1 MYQALYRSRRPEV
14 FSEVLGQKHII
25 KILKHQIE
33 TDTVSHAYLFC
44 GTRGT
49 GKTTVARLLAKA
61 VNCTSKGERPCG
73 RCPNCEAIA
82 RGSFMDV
89 IEIDAA
95 SNNGV
100 ENIRELR
107 ESVKYPPQAGSKK
120 VYIVDE
126 VHMLSSGAFNALLK
140 TLEEPPENVIFILC
154 TTEPQ
159 KLPQTI
165 LSRCMRLDF
174 KRVPQD
180 ILAAD
185 MRAIAD
191 QRGVSISEGAIRL
204 LAANADGSVRDG
216 LSILDQVL
224 ASGDKEIDRDKVLEY
239 LGTVGTEFFTEL
251 TELVSQRNTG
261 EALALLDKALSD
273 GKDAKQLMKDWNAH
287 YRNLMITKFMRD
299 PEDLLNMSEDN
310 IKKAREQS
318 AHISFEEIEEA
329 IRRISKTINDARWST
344 QPRILL
350 ELDIV
355 ALSGAK
361 GRYVP
366 VEEPVSRPEP
376 AVTEAPRPK
385 VETPVERPVERPEER
400 PEAMAEKPVA
410 ESREPE
416 AESKEPEAEAEE
428 PMTEAKEPKE
438 TAAGPQPEE
447 PSREAGDE
455 PNSEPAAA
463 TEAPS
468 QEDGRATDL
477 NRLWEEIMDEGE
489 TTGGSFN
496 LIRSW
501 TRLKG
506 LRQNTYTIAVA
517 TEFAAKYVREKL
529 DTIDKI
535 VSSVL
540 KRSLRGSVVV
550 ENLEEVKKEQEPGT
564 DYAKEIRDAIG
575 IDIKLE
581 D

>member
-61 VNCTSKGERPCG
+61 VNCDSKGERPCG

-100 ENIRELR
+100 DNIRELR
-107 ESVKYPPQAGSKK
+107 ESVKYPPQAGRKK

-165 LSRCMRLDF
+165 LSRCMKLDF

-185 MRAIAD
+185 MREIAEE
-191 QRGVSISEGAIRL
+191 RGVNISDGAIRL

-224 ASGDKEIDRDKVLEY
+224 ASGDKEIDRDTVLDY
-239 LGTVGTEFFTEL
+239 LGTVSTEFFTEL

-287 YRNLMITKFMRD
+287 YRNLLITKFMRD

-310 IKKAREQS
+310 IRRVREQS
-318 AHISFEEIEEA
+318 SHISFEEIDEA

-344 QPRILL
+344 QPRILM

-355 ALSGAK
+355 ALAGAK

-366 VEEPVSRPEP
+366 VEPPALQQVQAEPEPV
-376 AVTEAPRPK
+376 ADT
-385 VETPVERPVERPEER
+385 RPVEAQP
-400 PEAMAEKPVA
+400 AVA
-410 ESREPE
+410 TQTEP
-416 AESKEPEAEAEE
+416 
-428 PMTEAKEPKE
+428 T
-438 TAAGPQPEE
+438 PQPEPVKAAE
-447 PSREAGDE
+447 PEPQQEAKPQVPAEPENDE
-455 PNSEPAAA
+455 AAA
-463 TEAPS
+463 KEEARFAELS
-468 QEDGRATDL
+468 K
-477 NRLWEEIMDEGE
+477 LWEEVMDEGE

-501 TRLKG
+501 TRLKS
-506 LRQNTYTIAVA
+506 LRQNTYTIAVS

-535 VSSVL
+535 ISSVL
-540 KRSLRGSVVV
+540 KRSVRGSVIV
-550 ENLEEVKKEQEPGT
+550 EDPEEIAEEKAPAL
-564 DYAKEIRDAIG
+564 DFAKEIKDAIG

>member
-61 VNCTSKGERPCG
+61 VNCTGHGEKPCG

-82 RGSFMDV
+82 RGNFMDV

-100 ENIRELR
+100 DNIRELR
-107 ESVKYPPQAGSKK
+107 ESVKYPPQAGRKK

-126 VHMLSSGAFNALLK
+126 VHMLSPGAFNALLK

-165 LSRCMRLDF
+165 LSRCMKLDF
-174 KRVPQD
+174 KRVPMD
-180 ILAAD
+180 ILAED
-185 MRAIAD
+185 MRQIAEE
-191 QRGVSISEGAIRL
+191 RGVNISDGAIRL

-224 ASGDKEIDRDKVLEY
+224 ASGDKDIDRDEVLEY
-239 LGTVGTEFFTEL
+239 LGTVSTEFFTEL

-261 EALALLDKALSD
+261 EALALLDKALAD

-310 IKKAREQS
+310 IKKVREQS
-318 AHISFEEIEEA
+318 SHISFEEIDEA
-329 IRRISKTINDARWST
+329 IRRISKTINDSRWST
-344 QPRILL
+344 QPRILM

-355 ALSGAK
+355 ALAGAK
-361 GRYVP
+361 GKYVP
-366 VEEPVSRPEP
+366 VEEPAPMAPGNPGLPMDKMTQIPPIQQTEP
-376 AVTEAPRPK
+376 VGAKDPAP
-385 VETPVERPVERPEER
+385 TPATPASEPVKAP
-400 PEAMAEKPVA
+400 
-410 ESREPE
+410 EPE
-416 AESKEPEAEAEE
+416 AEKVPEPEAPKPATPAEPEPEA
-428 PMTEAKEPKE
+428 PKE
-438 TAAGPQPEE
+438 DSKTNEL
-447 PSREAGDE
+447 SK
-455 PNSEPAAA
+455 
-463 TEAPS
+463 
-468 QEDGRATDL
+468 
-477 NRLWEEIMDEGE
+477 LWEEVMDEGE

-517 TEFAAKYVREKL
+517 TEFAATFVREKL

-535 VSSVL
+535 FSSVL
-540 KRSLRGSVVV
+540 KRSVKGSVVV
-550 ENLEEVKKEQEPGT
+550 ETFEEFTEESTADT

>member
-185 MRAIAD
+185 MREIAD

-261 EALALLDKALSD
+261 EALALLDKALTD

-310 IKKAREQS
+310 IKKVREQS

-366 VEEPVSRPEP
+366 VEEPFSRSEP
-376 AVTEAPRPK
+376 VVTEAPRPK
-385 VETPVERPVERPEER
+385 VEVPVERPVER

-410 ESREPE
+410 EP
-416 AESKEPEAEAEE
+416 KEPEAEAEE
-428 PMTEAKEPKE
+428 PMTEAKESKE

-468 QEDGRATDL
+468 QEDGRVNDL

>member
-310 IKKAREQS
+310 IKKVREQS

-361 GRYVP
+361 GRFVP

-376 AVTEAPRPK
+376 VLTEAPRPK

-410 ESREPE
+410 ES
-416 AESKEPEAEAEE
+416 KEPESEAEE
-428 PMTEAKEPKE
+428 PVNEAREPE
-438 TAAGPQPEE
+438 GTAAGPQPE
-447 PSREAGDE
+447 PSREAGNE
-455 PNSEPAAA
+455 SNSEPAAS
-463 TEAPS
+463 TEAPG
-468 QEDGRATDL
+468 QEDGRSNDL

>member
-310 IKKAREQS
+310 IKKVREQS

-361 GRYVP
+361 GRFVP

-376 AVTEAPRPK
+376 VLTEAPRPK

-410 ESREPE
+410 ES
-416 AESKEPEAEAEE
+416 KEPESEAEE
-428 PMTEAKEPKE
+428 PVNEAREPE
-438 TAAGPQPEE
+438 GTAAGPQPE
-447 PSREAGDE
+447 PSREAGNE
-455 PNSEPAAA
+455 SNSEPAAS

-468 QEDGRATDL
+468 QEDGRSNDL

>member
-89 IEIDAA
+89 IEIDTA

-310 IKKAREQS
+310 IKKVREQS

-361 GRYVP
+361 GRFVP

-376 AVTEAPRPK
+376 VLTEAPRPK

-410 ESREPE
+410 ES
-416 AESKEPEAEAEE
+416 KEPESEAEE
-428 PMTEAKEPKE
+428 PVNEAREPE
-438 TAAGPQPEE
+438 GTAAGPQPE
-447 PSREAGDE
+447 PSREAGNE
-455 PNSEPAAA
+455 SNSEPAAS
-463 TEAPS
+463 TEAPG
-468 QEDGRATDL
+468 QEDGRSNDL

>member
-1 MYQALYRSRRPEV
+1 MYQALYRTRRPEV

-61 VNCTSKGERPCG
+61 VNCSSKGERPCG
-73 RCPNCEAIA
+73 RCPSCEAIA

-100 ENIRELR
+100 DNIRELR
-107 ESVKYPPQAGSKK
+107 ESVKYPPQAGRKK

-180 ILAAD
+180 VLAAD
-185 MRAIAD
+185 MRQIAEE
-191 QRGVSISEGAIRL
+191 RGVNITEGAIRL

-224 ASGDKEIDRDKVLEY
+224 ASGDSEIDRDTVLDY

-251 TELVSQRNTG
+251 TELVSQRSTG

-310 IKKAREQS
+310 IKKVREQS
-318 AHISFEEIEEA
+318 SHISFEEIDEA

-344 QPRILL
+344 QPRILM

-361 GRYVP
+361 GRYMQV
-366 VEEPVSRPEP
+366 
-376 AVTEAPRPK
+376 
-385 VETPVERPVERPEER
+385 
-400 PEAMAEKPVA
+400 EKPA
-410 ESREPE
+410 
-416 AESKEPEAEAEE
+416 
-428 PMTEAKEPKE
+428 
-438 TAAGPQPEE
+438 PQPEI
-447 PSREAGDE
+447 R
-455 PNSEPAAA
+455 A
-463 TEAPS
+463 TEAPKEAAAV
-468 QEDGRATDL
+468 QTPVPEPVKTLEPEPVKAAEPEPVKAAEAEPEPVKAPETDPAKATEVHREDVPQTPATPIESEPETGQKEEARITEL
-477 NRLWEEIMDEGE
+477 SKLWEEVMDEGE

-501 TRLKG
+501 TRLKS
-506 LRQNTYTIAVA
+506 LRQNTYTVSVA

-535 VSSVL
+535 ISSVL
-540 KRSLRGSVVV
+540 KRSVRGSVVV
-550 ENLEEVKKEQEPGT
+550 EDPEDIVEESAPSQ

>member
-310 IKKAREQS
+310 IKRVREQS

-376 AVTEAPRPK
+376 VVTEAPRPK
-385 VETPVERPVERPEER
+385 VVTPVERPVERPEER

-410 ESREPE
+410 EP
-416 AESKEPEAEAEE
+416 KEPEAEAEE
-428 PMTEAKEPKE
+428 PVTEAKEPEE

-447 PSREAGDE
+447 PSREAGNE
-455 PNSEPAAA
+455 SNSEPAAA
-463 TEAPS
+463 AEAPG
-468 QEDGRATDL
+468 QEDGRSNDL

-575 IDIKLE
+575 IDIKME

>member
-310 IKKAREQS
+310 IKRVREQS

-329 IRRISKTINDARWST
+329 LRRISKTINDARWST

-376 AVTEAPRPK
+376 VVTEAPRPK

-400 PEAMAEKPVA
+400 PETMAEKPVA
-410 ESREPE
+410 ESREPV
-416 AESKEPEAEAEE
+416 AESKEPETEAEE
-428 PMTEAKEPKE
+428 PVTEAKEPEE
-438 TAAGPQPEE
+438 TAAGPQPE
-447 PSREAGDE
+447 PSREAGNE
-455 PNSEPAAA
+455 SNSEPAAA
-463 TEAPS
+463 AEAPS
-468 QEDGRATDL
+468 QEDGRSNDL

-550 ENLEEVKKEQEPGT
+550 ESLEEVKKEQEPGT